1 MSGQLSPSTR
11 KVYGLERVC
20 RIWCFPRSSFYSRRH
35 GESQTARPSTGR
47 KRGPKTEISDDR
59 LLEAIKTDLETSP
72 FTGEGHRKV
81 WARLRILEKIRVGK
95 DRILRIMREN
105 NILSPR
111 RVRQGTGKTHD
122 GTITTTAPN
131 IMWGTDGVRVFTV
144 EEGWVWIFSALEHWN
159 AECVGYHVCKFG
171 SRYAALEPIAM
182 GLKNSYGS
190 VDADAARGLSLRMDN
205 GSQYLSDH
213 FLNQIRFWGIQ
224 PSFAFVEEPE
234 TNGVAE
240 RFNRTLKEQA
250 IFGRIFKNTE
260 DLRSAVSAFVADYN
274 NHWRL
279 EKLGYQTPV
288 EARKN
293 FCLETAA

>member
-1 MSGQLSPSTR
+1 MSRQLSPSIR
-11 KVYGLERVC
+11 KAYGLERVC
-20 RIWCFPRSSFYSRRH
+20 RVWSFPRSSFYSKRH
-35 GESQTARPSTGR
+35 GADQTDPLRAAA
-47 KRGPKTEISDDR
+47 KRGPKTEISDER
-59 LLEAIKTDLETSP
+59 LLEDIKADLEASP

-81 WARLRILEKIRVGK
+81 WARLRIINKIRVGK

-111 RVRQGTGKTHD
+111 RVRQGAGKTHD

-144 EEGWVWIFSALEHWN
+144 EEGWVWIFAAVEHWN
-159 AECVGYHVCKFG
+159 AECVGYHVCKIG
-171 SRYAALEPIAM
+171 NRYAALEPIAM
-182 GLKNSYGS
+182 GLKNIYGS
-190 VDADAARGLSLRMDN
+190 VETDAARGLSLRMDH

-213 FLNQIRFWGIQ
+213 FLNQIWFWGIQ

-234 TNGVAE
+234 TNGVTE

-250 IFGRIFKNTE
+250 IYGRIFKNTE
-260 DLRSAVSAFVADYN
+260 DLRSAVSAFVDDYN

-288 EARKN
+288 EARN
-293 FCLETAA
+293 NCSLETAA